1 MRVLIVGKGKSG
13 FGAYNLLVS
22 LGHTAFMVD
31 DDEFNNEDN
40 LFNGL
45 SFLVLS
51 PGVSLTSLWVK
62 ECVKRKIKVI
72 SELELGSMFLKSQY
86 YAITGT
92 NGKTTITRLL
102 GELMKTRKKTWVGG
116 NIGVSLSSFALKA
129 RRQDAV
135 IIEVSSFML
144 ESIDKF
150 KPHIAAITNITP
162 DHLNR
167 HKTMQNYINLKFKIF
182 KNMTRY
188 DYAVLNADDDIIMAK
203 SKGLKLN
210 KYYFSTKKE
219 VRGCFIKNGNI
230 YFKDDFKL
238 ICISKSNVISLIG
251 EHNKSNI
258 LCALLMF
265 ILSGGNPKSVLNVIK
280 NFKLDSHRIEK
291 VGEFGG
297 VSFID
302 DSKATNVASTLA
314 SVKSF
319 SSPIILLVGG
329 SDKQSDFTLLSN
341 NLPKNVKYVITFGE
355 VRNKLAS
362 ALKSAGFN
370 SFSQFKTLKEAIIE
384 AISFAKSK
392 DVVLLSPAC
401 ASFDEF
407 SSYAERGRFFEKVVK
422 EKLGE
427 ISAQKIEAKPKT

>member
-13 FGAYNLLVS
+13 VGAYNLLVS
-22 LGHTAFMVD
+22 LGHIAFMVD
-31 DDEFNNEDN
+31 DEVFNKKGN
-40 LFNGL
+40 LLNGL

-51 PGVSLTSLWVK
+51 PGVSLNSPWVK
-62 ECVKRKIKVI
+62 AVQERKIKVI

-102 GELMKTRKKTWVGG
+102 GEMMKTRKKTWVGG
-116 NIGVSLSSFALKA
+116 NIGVSLSSFALRVKS
-129 RRQDAV
+129 QDAV

-150 KPHIAAITNITP
+150 KPKIAAITNITP

-182 KNMTRY
+182 KNLTRY

-203 SKGLKLN
+203 SKSLKQN

-238 ICISKSNVISLIG
+238 ICISRANEILLIG
-251 EHNKSNI
+251 EHNKSNV

-265 ILSGGNPKSVLNVIK
+265 ILSGGNPKSVLSVIK
-280 NFKLDSHRIEK
+280 NFKLDPHRIER
-291 VGEFGG
+291 VGEFCG

-302 DSKATNVASTLA
+302 DSKATNIASTLA
-314 SVKSF
+314 SVKCF
-319 SSPIILLVGG
+319 ASPIILLVGG
-329 SDKQSDFTLLSN
+329 SDKQSDFSLLFN
-341 NLPKNVKYVITFGE
+341 NLPKNVKHIIMFGE

-362 ALKSAGFN
+362 ALNLTKFN
-370 SFSQFKTLKEAIIE
+370 SFSLTKTLKEAIGD
-384 AISFAKSK
+384 AIKLMVSK

-422 EKLGE
+422 EKLVE
-427 ISAQKIEAKPKT
+427 KQTPKTFQTIKT